1 MNEIDV
7 RDSQLTIKMEA
18 LDDYAKRTHLPH
30 DVVSEV
36 QNYLTNNSFNELNLG
51 ATKKILDELP
61 ETIKG
66 EVAQEMYKSIIQGL
80 KFFQSKNPR
89 FLWEFMPYLNPFK
102 AFSQDMLYYQGDHPE
117 EIFFILQGRVKL
129 KYDIT
134 EGLAYEPKY
143 NIPFNMYT

>member
-1 MNEIDV
+1 M
-7 RDSQLTIKMEA
+7 
-18 LDDYAKRTHLPH
+18 
-30 DVVSEV
+30 
-36 QNYLTNNSFNELNLG
+36 
-51 ATKKILDELP
+51 DELP

-143 NIPFNMYT
+143 NIPFNMYTQGSYFGDIEIFTGN